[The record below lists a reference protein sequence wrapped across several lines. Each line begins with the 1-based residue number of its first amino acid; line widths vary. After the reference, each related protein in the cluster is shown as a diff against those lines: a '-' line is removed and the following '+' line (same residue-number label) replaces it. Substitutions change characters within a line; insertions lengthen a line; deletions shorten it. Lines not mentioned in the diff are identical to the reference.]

1 MQLRFTVS
9 DPVKY
14 SMVRIVADAGVAAR
28 HDDHKV
34 DGSGEQKLQ
43 LNLLRGTNEIT
54 LFGYSG
60 SASNIDPKTSPQAR
74 LFISCSDEECGTATE
89 LIVKSAQPQQPP
101 AGTGPKPESNV
112 SIKSPTGTVSE
123 AAVDSLVVVKKASGI
138 KKVSILV
145 QDAEVIVSTTSQRS
159 TYFRLMSGPEL

>member
-34 DGSGEQKLQ
+34 DGTGEQKLQ
-43 LNLLRGTNEIT
+43 LNLLRGTNKIT

-60 SASNIDPKTSPQAR
+60 AASNIDPKN
-74 LFISCSDEECGTATE
+74 
-89 LIVKSAQPQQPP
+89 
-101 AGTGPKPESNV
+101 KPS
-112 SIKSPTGTVSE
+112 SWPIHFM
-123 AAVDSLVVVKKASGI
+123 
-138 KKVSILV
+138 
-145 QDAEVIVSTTSQRS
+145 Q
-159 TYFRLMSGPEL
+159 